1 MTLCKRGKKAG
12 ERQEDGQKEG
22 GSHNLEDSSRERE
35 STRMYMYMEWREKWC
50 EQESFDL

>member
-1 MTLCKRGKKAG
+1 MG

-22 GSHNLEDSSRERE
+22 GSHNLEDSSREKAVERE
-35 STRMYMYMEWREKWC
+35 STHMYMYMEWREKWC